1 MGCGSSKA
9 ADGQKAELS
18 YEGTDAKFRILV
30 NDRLFEENSHMQV
43 ADVKAVTDLLI
54 NGQNKFTIE
63 VQETLSDSKHAGVKL
78 ELLVKGKKKFK
89 IECFPNR
96 KNNNATTIEGTY
108 EFAKLP
114 GPSAKQR
121 AKKENKA
128 KS

>member
-1 MGCGSSKA
+1 MRRKRVEQC
-9 ADGQKAELS
+9 
-18 YEGTDAKFRILV
+18 TD
-30 NDRLFEENSHMQV
+30 
-43 ADVKAVTDLLI
+43 
-54 NGQNKFTIE
+54 
-63 VQETLSDSKHAGVKL
+63 SDSHERCRGLGRAMRAGWLPLRSGVQ
-78 ELLVKGKKKFK
+78 KFK